1 MNPLKILIVLF
12 IAIPVIE
19 IYLLIQVGSVI
30 GAIPTILMIIGTAVL
45 GAALLRM
52 QGISTFQR
60 VQSAMQR
67 GEIPAIE
74 MLEGLILLIS
84 GALLLTPGFF
94 TDAIGF
100 IALVPPLR
108 RAFIVWALQHSNIMQ
123 SAQFSQQGFSQN
135 TYESTSTPFNEG
147 EKTEKTENTHAVI
160 EGKYKKED

>member
-1 MNPLKILIVLF
+1 MNPLKILIALF
-12 IAIPVIE
+12 ITIPIIE
-19 IYLLIQVGSVI
+19 IYLLIKVGSVI

-45 GAALLRM
+45 GAILLRM

-60 VQSAMQR
+60 VQNAMQR
-67 GEIPAIE
+67 GEVPAIE

-100 IALVPPLR
+100 IALMPPLR
-108 RAFIVWALQHSNIMQ
+108 RAFIIWALQHSNIMQ
-123 SAQFSQQGFSQN
+123 NSTFSQHGQR
-135 TYESTSTPFNEG
+135 TYDSTAHREEDGHVT
-147 EKTEKTENTHAVI
+147 I

>member
-1 MNPLKILIVLF
+1 MNPLRILIVLF

-19 IYLLIQVGSVI
+19 IYLLIKVGSVI

-60 VQSAMQR
+60 VQGAMQR

-100 IALVPPLR
+100 IALIPPAR

-123 SAQFSQQGFSQN
+123 TTQFRQAQH
-135 TYESTSTPFNEG
+135 TYDGTSYKEEDG
-147 EKTEKTENTHAVI
+147 HIVI

>member
-1 MNPLKILIVLF
+1 MNPLKILIILF
-12 IAIPVIE
+12 IAIPIIE
-19 IYLLIQVGSVI
+19 IYLLIKIGSVI

-45 GAALLRM
+45 GATLLRM

-60 VQSAMQR
+60 VQNAMQR

-100 IALVPPLR
+100 AALIPPAR
-108 RAFIVWALQHSNIMQ
+108 RGFIVWALKHSNIMKTTR
-123 SAQFSQQGFSQN
+123 FSQSSYSHK
-135 TYESTSTPFNEG
+135 TYDGTSTAS
-147 EKTEKTENTHAVI
+147 KDDSDTVVI

>member
-19 IYLLIQVGSVI
+19 IYLLIKVGSVI

-45 GAALLRM
+45 GATLLRM

-60 VQSAMQR
+60 VQAAMQR

-100 IALVPPLR
+100 VALFPPAR
-108 RAFIVWALQHSNIMQ
+108 RAFVIWALQNSNIMQ
-123 SAQFSQQGFSQN
+123 SAQFSQFRQDQH
-135 TYESTSTPFNEG
+135 TYEGTSTSSKEEDG
-147 EKTEKTENTHAVI
+147 HIVI

>member
-19 IYLLIQVGSVI
+19 IYLLIKVGSVI
-30 GAIPTILMIIGTAVL
+30 GAIPTILIIIGTAVL
-45 GAALLRM
+45 GAAMLRA

-60 VQSAMQR
+60 VQNTMQR
-67 GEIPAIE
+67 GEIPALE
-74 MLEGLILLIS
+74 MMEGLILLIS

-100 IALVPPLR
+100 VALIPFAR
-108 RAFIVWALQHSNIMQ
+108 RAFIVWALKHSNIIQ
-123 SAQFSQQGFSQN
+123 TSQFTQH
-135 TYESTSTPFNEG
+135 TYDGTAYK
-147 EKTEKTENTHAVI
+147 EKDGHVVI

>member
-19 IYLLIQVGSVI
+19 IYLLIKVGSVI

-45 GAALLRM
+45 GATLLRM

-60 VQSAMQR
+60 VQAAMQR

-100 IALVPPLR
+100 VALIPPAR
-108 RAFIVWALQHSNIMQ
+108 RAFIVWMLQHSNIMQ
-123 SAQFSQQGFSQN
+123 TGQFSQGGFSQHSSHH
-135 TYESTSTPFNEG
+135 TYEGTSTSSKEDG
-147 EKTEKTENTHAVI
+147 HIVI
-160 EGKYKKED
+160 EGKYKKDD

>member
-12 IAIPVIE
+12 VAIPVIE
-19 IYLLIQVGSVI
+19 IYLLIKVGSVI

-45 GAALLRM
+45 GASLLRM

-60 VQSAMQR
+60 VQSTMQR
-67 GEIPAIE
+67 GEIPALE
-74 MLEGLILLIS
+74 MMEGLILLIS

-100 IALVPPLR
+100 IALIPPAR
-108 RAFIVWALQHSNIMQ
+108 RAFIMWALKHSNIIQ
-123 SAQFSQQGFSQN
+123 TSQFSQH
-135 TYESTSTPFNEG
+135 TYNGTSYKEEDG
-147 EKTEKTENTHAVI
+147 HIVI